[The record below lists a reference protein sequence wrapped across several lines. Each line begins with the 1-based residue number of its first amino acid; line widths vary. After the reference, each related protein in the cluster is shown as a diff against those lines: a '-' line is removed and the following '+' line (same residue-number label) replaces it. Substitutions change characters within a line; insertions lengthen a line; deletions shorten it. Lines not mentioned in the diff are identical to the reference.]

1 MAAAP
6 PEDSPL
12 HQFVIQPL
20 VPIHIGNVDL
30 SFTNSSLF
38 MVVAA
43 TLVTLFLTLGM
54 RGENLVP
61 GRFQSMA
68 EMSYEFVAGMVRDN
82 VGSAGRK
89 YFPFVFTLFMFVLFG
104 NLLGLLP
111 YSFTFTSHIAVTA
124 ALALVVIVGVTVVGF
139 AKHGLHFLSF
149 FVPKGVP
156 AALLP
161 LMIPIEVI
169 SYLSRPVSLSI
180 RLFANMMAGHT
191 MLKVFAGFVVLLGF
205 LGGWAPLAMDVALTA
220 FELLVAFLQA
230 YVFTVLTCIYLNDA
244 IHLH

>member
-205 LGGWAPLAMDVALTA
+205 LGGWAPLAMNVS
-220 FELLVAFLQA
+220 Q
-230 YVFTVLTCIYLNDA
+230 
-244 IHLH
+244 